1 MRPLLILAGGFGT
14 RLSSVVKDV
23 PKPLAPVCGAPF
35 LRYILINCIEQGV
48 RDIVLLLHYKAE
60 QFEEVIREL
69 QDAGSFAH
77 VRIQSVI
84 ESKPLGTGGSVMH
97 AVNKLDSF
105 DSFMVINADTWL
117 GEGLRDLNQ
126 SGSNSLLAVSVTD
139 CSRYG
144 SLGIEDG
151 LVKEFKEKKLSK
163 YPGWINA
170 GAYCLTSDAFAKYQA
185 DEYVSMEL
193 DVLPGLVKESNLKV
207 VKTNSNFIDIGI
219 PEDYFKFCNWIELGR
234 SYDL

>member
-14 RLSSVVKDV
+14 RLSSVVQDV
-23 PKPLAPVCGAPF
+23 PKPLAPVCGSPF

-48 RDIVLLLHYKAE
+48 KDIVLLLHYKAE
-60 QFEEVIREL
+60 QFEEVIREF
-69 QDAGSFAH
+69 QDAECFAD

-84 ESKPLGTGGSVMH
+84 ESKPLGTGGSVRH

-117 GEGLRDLNQ
+117 GEGLRDLNK

-144 SLGIEDG
+144 SLGIKDG
-151 LVKEFKEKKLSK
+151 RVKEFKEKKSSK

-170 GAYCLTSDAFAKYQA
+170 GAYCLTSDVFAKYQA
-185 DEYVSMEL
+185 DEYISMEL
-193 DVLPGLVKESNLKV
+193 DVLPELVKESNLKV

-219 PEDYFKFCNWIELGR
+219 PEDYFKFCKWIELGR
-234 SYDL
+234 NYDL

>member
-14 RLSSVVKDV
+14 RLSSVVKEA

-35 LRYILINCIEQGV
+35 LKYILINCIEQGV
-48 RDIVLLLHYKAE
+48 TDIVLLLHYKAE
-60 QFEEVIREL
+60 QFEEAIREL
-69 QDAGSFAH
+69 QSSGNFSH
-77 VRIQSVI
+77 VRIRSVI
-84 ESKPLGTGGSVMH
+84 ESKPLGTGGSVIH

-117 GEGLRDLNQ
+117 GEGLRDLNK
-126 SGSNSLLAVSVTD
+126 SGSNSLLAVSVRD

-144 SLGIEDG
+144 SLRINNG
-151 LVKEFKEKKLSK
+151 LVKEFMEKKLSK

-170 GAYCLTSDAFAKYQA
+170 GAYCLTSDVLTKYQT
-185 DEYVSMEL
+185 DEYTSMEL
-193 DVLPGLVKESNLKV
+193 DVLPELVRENNLKV
-207 VKTNSNFIDIGI
+207 VKTKSNFIDIGI

-234 SYDL
+234 NHDL